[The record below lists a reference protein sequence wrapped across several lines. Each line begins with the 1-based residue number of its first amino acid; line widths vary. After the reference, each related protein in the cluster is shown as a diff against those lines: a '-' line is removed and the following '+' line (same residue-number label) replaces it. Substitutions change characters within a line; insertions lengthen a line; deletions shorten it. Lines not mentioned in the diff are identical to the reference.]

1 MKLSGAELKELARL
15 VQAQPPRSAEN
26 PSSYAALVE
35 QRRARLAKLR
45 G

>member
-1 MKLSGAELKELARL
+1 MKLSAAELEKLAKL
-15 VQAQPPRSAEN
+15 VEAQPPRSPQN